1 MLFCWQITTFASGS
15 STSAP
20 LLRHDML
27 LPVILARRVAVASFQ
42 PFCLQPA
49 DQDSGRTPRE
59 DFKGNI
65 IDLIPS
71 PRIEDALQTISIQSD
86 TKEHDYVYETV
97 CGSGRECETTLL

>member
-1 MLFCWQITTFASGS
+1 MLFRWQITTFASGS

-49 DQDSGRTPRE
+49 NQHSGRTPRE

-65 IDLIPS
+65 IDFIPKS
-71 PRIEDALQTISIQSD
+71 
-86 TKEHDYVYETV
+86 K
-97 CGSGRECETTLL
+97 GRRCSADNIYSK